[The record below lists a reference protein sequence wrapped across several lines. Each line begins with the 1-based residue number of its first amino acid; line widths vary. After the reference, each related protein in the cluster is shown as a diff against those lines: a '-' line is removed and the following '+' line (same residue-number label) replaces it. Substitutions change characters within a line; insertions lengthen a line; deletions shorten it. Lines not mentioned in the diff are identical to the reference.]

1 MASINYDKEIWE
13 GWTVKDFI
21 DDLEPSFRQIMSGNS
36 WQNPF
41 KTKAQVREWCM
52 SNQSYY
58 KKEIPE
64 VVSYF
69 ANLYNLK

>member
-1 MASINYDKEIWE
+1 MASINYDKHIWE

-21 DDLEPSFRQIMSGNS
+21 DDLEPWFRQIMSGNS
-36 WQNPF
+36 WQEPF
-41 KTKAQVREWCM
+41 KTKKEVREWCM
-52 SNQSYY
+52 DNQPCY
-58 KKEIPE
+58 KKHIPE